1 MKRILHLLLWLW
13 CGQTLAAPALWQA
26 TRDNQQLWLFGSVH
40 IADERLATLPPP
52 LLEAFEHSELLL
64 LEVDPLTLRPDSFMH
79 LIERNTDWPA
89 RLGKRLARDLE
100 QAVARSGRP
109 ALRQLPP
116 WFAALQL
123 TQLKAAE
130 LGFHNRQGV
139 DMQLRLL
146 AQDQQLPVSGL
157 EQPALVM
164 GLLASLHERGLERDF
179 VAHSLEEL
187 EQLQDHLDH
196 LLTAWLSGDEQ
207 ALQALLQEQ
216 QSPALTGFIES
227 ELLNRRNHM
236 WLTQLEQL
244 APQRAL
250 MVVGALH
257 LYGDQGLI
265 SLLQQ
270 AGYTLNEVGD
280 KPLY

>member
-64 LEVDPLTLRPDSFMH
+64 LEVDPLTLRPDNFMH

-89 RLGKRLARDLE
+89 RLGERLAQDLE

-123 TQLKAAE
+123 TQLKAAK

-216 QSPALTGFIES
+216 QSPALTGFIEN
-227 ELLNRRNHM
+227 ELLIRRNHM